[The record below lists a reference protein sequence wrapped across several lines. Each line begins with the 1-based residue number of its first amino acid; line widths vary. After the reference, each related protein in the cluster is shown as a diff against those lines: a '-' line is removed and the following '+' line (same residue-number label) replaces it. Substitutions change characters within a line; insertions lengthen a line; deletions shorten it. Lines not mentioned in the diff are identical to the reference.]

1 MRVREREESPAGP
14 PNSKPAHPRGPPKP
28 NPSPIESPSLP
39 LPPPPARSPCSR
51 SSPSP
56 PLALSSTHRRGIP
69 IPQCRYLA
77 LNPHLS
83 QCPLTCAA
91 RVSPGS
97 IPFPLHSSPSSRQ
110 GVSSLVHTVLRVVAA
125 GRLLLLPVAPPPWLH
140 LHHHTRVTARATTK
154 RASCTN
160 VVALQRVLRCRREA
174 SPETALLGLCTAP
187 PLRPAASSRL
197 PSSSRTR
204 AVPERLLLAAS
215 PVTEQELRL
224 LDCWFGCRRCC
235 PSPTSGLVQG
245 SKPSLPSPLRAPLF
259 VIVATPGPVL
269 PLTTTIASSLLPTR
283 GPCIASFRVIKTNK
297 FAYMAST
304 LND

>member
-1 MRVREREESPAGP
+1 MRLREREVSPAGP

-69 IPQCRYLA
+69 IPQRRYLA
-77 LNPHLS
+77 LNPHIS
-83 QCPLTCAA
+83 RCPLTCAA

-110 GVSSLVHTVLRVVAA
+110 GEELPCPHRPPARRCRPPPSPHRSSSAVAA
-125 GRLLLLPVAPPPWLH
+125 PSPP
-140 LHHHTRVTARATTK
+140 HTRRCRATTK
-154 RASCTN
+154 LASCSD
-160 VVALQRVLRCRREA
+160 VVALQRVLRCQREA
-174 SPETALLGLCTAP
+174 SPETALLCLCAAP
-187 PLRPAASSRL
+187 PHRPAASSRL

-204 AVPERLLLAAS
+204 AVPERLLLATS

-224 LDCWFGCRRCC
+224 LDSWFGCRRCC

-259 VIVATPGPVL
+259 VVVATPGPVL

-297 FAYMAST
+297 FAYTAST